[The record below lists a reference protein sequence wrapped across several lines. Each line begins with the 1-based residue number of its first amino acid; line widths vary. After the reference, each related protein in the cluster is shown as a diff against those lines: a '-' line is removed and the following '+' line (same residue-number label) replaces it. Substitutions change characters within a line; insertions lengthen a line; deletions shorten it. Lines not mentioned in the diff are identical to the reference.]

1 MKIPFS
7 PPDIGQAEIDA
18 VIETMKSSWITTGPK
33 TEELSKRVAEYCH
46 VPYAA
51 CMNSATAC
59 HEMAMRVL
67 GIGEGDEVIVPAY
80 TYTASASVI
89 EHIGAI
95 PVIVDT
101 EPGSFHISYEA
112 AEKAVTSRTKAIVPV
127 DLGGVLCDYD
137 RLLSIAESK
146 KSIFSPTNDMQKAI
160 GRIAVIADGAHS
172 FLAERSDGKR
182 SGELADFTSFSFHA
196 VKNFTTA
203 EGGALAWKP
212 ISGFDGKDIKKT
224 LALLS
229 CHGQDR
235 AFKPDGEKPFWEY
248 DIVFTGYKHNM
259 TDILA
264 SIGLVQLNRAEEL
277 LSKRRYIIKKYNDT
291 LMELDGVEFL
301 NHFESIGSSGHLY
314 LVRFPDKDESFRN
327 EFMNRMLEKG
337 VATNVHYK
345 PLPLHTAYKRMGFDI
360 KNYPNAYNMYK
371 NEVSLPLYTLLTEE
385 QIDYIIDMFCETY
398 REMRKETT

>member
-18 VIETMKSSWITTGPK
+18 VVETLKSSWITTGPK
-33 TEELSKRVAEYCH
+33 TEELSKRVAEACH
-46 VPYAA
+46 VPYAV

-59 HEMAMRVL
+59 HEMAMRML
-67 GIGEGDEVIVPAY
+67 GIGDGDEVIVPAY

-89 EHIGAI
+89 EHVGAT
-95 PVIVDT
+95 PVIVDV
-101 EPGSFHISYEA
+101 EPGTFHISYEA
-112 AEKAVTSRTKAIVPV
+112 AEKAITSRTKAIVAV

-137 RLLSIAESK
+137 RLLEIAERNRG
-146 KSIFSPTNDMQKAI
+146 IFTPSNEIQKAV
-160 GRIAVIADGAHS
+160 GRIAIIADGAHS
-172 FLAERSDGKR
+172 FLAERKDGKR

-212 ISGFDGKDIKKT
+212 IEGIDGKLLKKKF
-224 LALLS
+224 ALLA

-235 AFKPDGEKPFWEY
+235 AFKPEGEKPFWEY

-264 SIGLVQLNRAEEL
+264 SIGLVQIDRAEEI
-277 LSKRRYIIKKYNDT
+277 LSKRRSIALRYNEALKD
-291 LMELDGVEFL
+291 LDGVEIL
-301 NHFESIGSSGHLY
+301 DHFETIGSSLHLY
-314 LVRFPDKDESFRN
+314 MVRFPGKSEEFRN

-345 PLPLHTAYKRMGFDI
+345 PLPLHTAYKNLGFDI
-360 KNYPNAYNMYK
+360 ADYPNSYDMYK
-371 NEVSLPLYTLLTEE
+371 TEVTLPMFTLLKDEE
-385 QIDYIIDMFCETY
+385 IEYVIEKFMETY
-398 REMRKETT
+398 HEMI

>member
-18 VIETMKSSWITTGPK
+18 VVQTLKSSWITTGPR
-33 TEELSKRVAEYCH
+33 TEELSQKVAQACH
-46 VPYAA
+46 VPYAV

-59 HEMAMRVL
+59 HEMAMRLL

-89 EHIGAI
+89 EHVGATPI
-95 PVIVDT
+95 IVDT
-101 EPGSFHISYEA
+101 EPGTFHISYDE
-112 AEKAVTSRTKAIVPV
+112 AEKAITPRTKAIVPV

-146 KSIFSPTNDMQKAI
+146 KDIFTPSNDIQKAI
-160 GRIAVIADGAHS
+160 GRIAIVADGAHS
-172 FLAERSDGKR
+172 FLAERKDGKR

-212 ISGFDGKDIKKT
+212 INGFDGKDIKKT
-224 LALLS
+224 LSLLA

-235 AFKPDGEKPFWEY
+235 GFKPEGEKPFWEY

-264 SIGLVQLNRAEEL
+264 SIGLVQIDRAEEIL
-277 LSKRRYIIKKYNDT
+277 NKRHYIVGKYNDA
-291 LMELDGVEFL
+291 LIGLNGVEVL
-301 NHFESIGSSGHLY
+301 NHFDSIGSSCHLY
-314 LVRFPDKDESFRN
+314 LVRFPEKGEKFRN
-327 EFMNRMLEKG
+327 EFMDRMLAKG

-345 PLPLHTAYKRMGFDI
+345 PLPLHTAYKNLGFDI
-360 KNYPNAYNMYK
+360 SDYPNAYNMYK
-371 NEVSLPLYTLLTEE
+371 NEITLPLFTLLTEE
-385 QIDYIIDMFCETY
+385 QIDYVIEKFKETY
-398 REMRKETT
+398 NEMM

>member
-18 VIETMKSSWITTGPK
+18 VVETLKSSWITTGPK

-59 HEMAMRVL
+59 HEMALRLL
-67 GIGEGDEVIVPAY
+67 GIGPGDEVIVPAY

-89 EHIGAI
+89 THIGAT

-101 EPGSFHISYEA
+101 DPDSFFISYDA
-112 AEKAVTSRTKAIVPV
+112 VEKAITPKTKAIVPV

-137 RLLSIAESK
+137 RLISIAESK
-146 KSIFSPTNDMQKAI
+146 KQIFTPSNDIQNAI
-160 GRIAVIADGAHS
+160 GRIAIVADGAHS
-172 FLAERSDGKR
+172 FLAERADGKR
-182 SGELADFTSFSFHA
+182 AGELADFTSFSFHA

-212 ISGFDGKDIKKT
+212 IDGFDGQYIKKQ
-224 LALLS
+224 LALLA

-235 AFKPDGEKPFWEY
+235 AFKPEGEKPFWEY
-248 DIVFTGYKHNM
+248 DIVYTGYKHNM

-264 SIGLVQLNRAEEL
+264 SIGLVQMDRANEIIE
-277 LSKRRYIIKKYNDT
+277 KRRYIVKKYNDA
-291 LMELDGVEFL
+291 LLGLKGIEIL
-301 NHFESIGSSGHLY
+301 NHFDSIGSSCHLY
-314 LVRFPDKDESFRN
+314 LVRFTGKDEEYRN
-327 EFMNRMLEKG
+327 TFMDKMLEKG

-345 PLPLHTAYKRMGFDI
+345 PLPLHTAYKNLGFDI
-360 KNYPNAYNMYK
+360 SNYPNAYNMYK
-371 NEVSLPLYTLLTEE
+371 NEMTLPLFTLLTDE
-385 QIDYIIDMFCETY
+385 QIDYIIEKFMETY
-398 REMRKETT
+398 KEMF

>member
-33 TEELSKRVAEYCH
+33 TEELSRKVADLCH
-46 VPYAA
+46 VPYAV

-59 HEMAMRVL
+59 HEMALRLL

-89 EHIGAI
+89 EHVGAT

-101 EPGSFHISYEA
+101 EPGTFHISYDEV
-112 AEKAVTSRTKAIVPV
+112 EKAVTPRTKAVVPV

-146 KSIFSPTNDMQKAI
+146 KDIFNPSNDIQKAI
-160 GRIAVIADGAHS
+160 GRIAIVADGAHS
-172 FLAERSDGKR
+172 FLAERKDGKR

-212 ISGFDGKDIKKT
+212 IKSFDGKDIKKT
-224 LALLS
+224 LSLLA

-235 AFKPDGEKPFWEY
+235 AFKPEGEKPFWEY
-248 DIVFTGYKHNM
+248 DVVFTGYKHNM

-264 SIGLVQLNRAEEL
+264 SVGLVQVDRAEEIL
-277 LSKRRYIIKKYNDT
+277 TKRHHIVKKYNDAFAD
-291 LMELDGVEFL
+291 LDGVEVL
-301 NHFESIGSSGHLY
+301 NHFETIGSSCHLY
-314 LVRFPDKDESFRN
+314 LVRFPGKDESFRN
-327 EFMNRMLEKG
+327 EFMDRMFAKG
-337 VATNVHYK
+337 VVTNVHYK
-345 PLPLHTAYKRMGFDI
+345 PLPLLTAYKNLGFDI
-360 KNYPNAYNMYK
+360 SNYPNAYNMYK
-371 NEVSLPLYTLLTEE
+371 NEVTLPLFTLLTDE
-385 QIDYIIDMFCETY
+385 QVNYVIEKFKETY
-398 REMRKETT
+398 EEMM

>member
-18 VIETMKSSWITTGPK
+18 VVETMKSSWITTGPK
-33 TEELSKRVAEYCH
+33 TEELSKRVAELCH
-46 VPYAA
+46 VPYSA

-59 HEMAMRVL
+59 HEMSMRLL

-89 EHIGAI
+89 QHIGAT

-101 EPGSFHISYEA
+101 EPGTFHVSYEEI
-112 AEKAVTSRTKAIVPV
+112 EKAITPKTKAIVPV

-137 RLLSIAESK
+137 RILRIAEDK
-146 KSIFSPTNDMQKAI
+146 KSIFNPSTDLQEAI

-172 FLAERSDGKR
+172 FLAERKDGKR

-203 EGGALAWKP
+203 EGGAVAWKP
-212 ISGFDGKDIKKT
+212 IKGFDGEDIKKT
-224 LALLS
+224 LSLLS

-235 AFKPDGEKPFWEY
+235 SFKSAGEKPFWEY
-248 DIVFTGYKHNM
+248 DIVFTGYKYNM

-264 SIGLVQLNRAEEL
+264 SIGLLQLDRAKEI
-277 LSKRRYIIKKYNDT
+277 LSKRRFIVEKYNNA
-291 LMELDGVEFL
+291 LIGIKGVEVL
-301 NHFESIGSSGHLY
+301 NHFDTIGSSCHLY
-314 LVRFPDKDESFRN
+314 LVRFPEKDEQFRN
-327 EFMNRMLEKG
+327 EFMDRMLAKG
-337 VATNVHYK
+337 VSTNVHYK
-345 PLPLHTAYKRMGFDI
+345 PLPLHTAYKKLGFNIAD
-360 KNYPNAYNMYK
+360 YPNAYNMYK
-371 NEVSLPLYTLLTEE
+371 NEVSLPLFTLLTDE
-385 QIDYIIDMFCETY
+385 QITYIIDKFIETY
-398 REMRKETT
+398 KEMM

>member
-7 PPDIGQAEIDA
+7 PPDVGQAEIDA
-18 VIETMKSSWITTGPK
+18 VVETLKSSWITTGPR
-33 TEELSKRVAEYCH
+33 TEELSQRVAEACH
-46 VPYAA
+46 VPYAV

-59 HEMAMRVL
+59 HEMALRLL

-89 EHIGAI
+89 EHVGAT
-95 PVIVDT
+95 PVIVDV
-101 EPGSFHISYEA
+101 EPGTFHISYEE
-112 AEKAVTSRTKAIVPV
+112 AEKAITSKTKAIVPV

-137 RLLSIAESK
+137 RLLEIAERK
-146 KSIFSPTNDMQKAI
+146 RDIFNPSNDIQKAI
-160 GRIAVIADGAHS
+160 GRIAIVADGAHS
-172 FLAERSDGKR
+172 FLAERKDGKR

-212 ISGFDGKDIKKT
+212 IEGFDGKDIKKT
-224 LALLS
+224 FALLA

-235 AFKPDGEKPFWEY
+235 GFKPEGEKPFWEY

-264 SIGLVQLNRAEEL
+264 SIGLVQMDRAEEIL
-277 LSKRRYIIKKYNDT
+277 EKRHHIVKKYNEAFK
-291 LMELDGVEFL
+291 ELDGVEVL
-301 NHFESIGSSGHLY
+301 NHFETIGSSCHLY
-314 LVRFPDKDESFRN
+314 IVRFPEKDEAFRN
-327 EFMNRMLEKG
+327 EFMDRMLEKG

-345 PLPLHTAYKRMGFDI
+345 PLPLHTAYKNLGFDI
-360 KNYPNAYNMYK
+360 ADYPNAYNMYK
-371 NEVSLPLYTLLTEE
+371 NEVTLPLFSLLTDE
-385 QIDYIIDMFCETY
+385 QTDYIIEKFKETY
-398 REMRKETT
+398 NEMI

>member
-18 VIETMKSSWITTGPK
+18 VVETLRSSWITTGPK
-33 TEELSKRVAEYCH
+33 TEQLSRKVAEMCH

-59 HEMAMRVL
+59 HEMSLRLL
-67 GIGEGDEVIVPAY
+67 GIGPGDEVIVPAY

-89 EHIGAI
+89 EHVGAAPI
-95 PVIVDT
+95 IVDVEKGT
-101 EPGSFHISYEA
+101 FHISYEE
-112 AEKAVTSRTKAIVPV
+112 AEKAITRKTKAIVAV

-137 RLLSIAESK
+137 RLIGIAEKNKDLFTPSNR
-146 KSIFSPTNDMQKAI
+146 IQKAI

-172 FLAERSDGKR
+172 FLAQTEDGRR

-203 EGGALAWKP
+203 EGGALAWRP
-212 ISGFDGKDIKKT
+212 INGIDGTKIKKT
-224 LALLS
+224 LALLA

-235 AFKPDGEKPFWEY
+235 AFKSEDEKPFWEY
-248 DIVFTGYKHNM
+248 DIVYTGYKHNM

-264 SIGLVQLNRAEEL
+264 SIGLVQLDRADEIL
-277 LSKRRYIIKKYNDT
+277 TKRRYIVKRYN
-291 LMELDGVEFL
+291 EAFSGIDGVEFVDHL
-301 NHFESIGSSGHLY
+301 NSIGSSMHLY
-314 LVRFPDKDESFRN
+314 MVRFPEKGEEFRN
-327 EFMNRMLEKG
+327 EFMDRMLAKG

-345 PLPLHTAYKRMGFDI
+345 PLPLHTAYKNLGFDI
-360 KNYPNAYNMYK
+360 SDYPNAYEMYK
-371 NEVSLPLYTLLTEE
+371 CEVSLPLFTLLTDE
-385 QIDYIIDMFCETY
+385 QIDYIIEKF
-398 REMRKETT
+398 KETCKEML

>member
-18 VIETMKSSWITTGPK
+18 VVQTLKSSWITTGPK
-33 TEELSKRVAEYCH
+33 TEELSQKVAQACH
-46 VPYAA
+46 VPYAV

-59 HEMAMRVL
+59 HEMAMRLL

-89 EHIGAI
+89 EHVGATPI
-95 PVIVDT
+95 IVDT
-101 EPGSFHISYEA
+101 EPRTFHISYDE
-112 AEKAVTSRTKAIVPV
+112 AEKAITPRTKAIVPV

-146 KSIFSPTNDMQKAI
+146 KDIFTPSNDIQKAI
-160 GRIAVIADGAHS
+160 GRIAIVADGAHS
-172 FLAERSDGKR
+172 FLAERKDGKR

-212 ISGFDGKDIKKT
+212 INGFDGKDIKKT
-224 LALLS
+224 LSLLA

-235 AFKPDGEKPFWEY
+235 GFKPEGEKPFWEY

-264 SIGLVQLNRAEEL
+264 SIGLVQIDRAEEIL
-277 LSKRRYIIKKYNDT
+277 NQRHHIVGKYNDA
-291 LMELDGVEFL
+291 LIGLNGVEVL
-301 NHFESIGSSGHLY
+301 NHFDSIGSSCHLY
-314 LVRFPDKDESFRN
+314 LVRFPEKGEEFRN
-327 EFMNRMLEKG
+327 EFMDRMLAKG

-345 PLPLHTAYKRMGFDI
+345 PLPLHTAYKNLGFDI
-360 KNYPNAYNMYK
+360 SDYPNAYNMYK
-371 NEVSLPLYTLLTEE
+371 NEITLPLFTLLTEE
-385 QIDYIIDMFCETY
+385 QIDYVIEKFKETY
-398 REMRKETT
+398 NEMM

>member
-18 VIETMKSSWITTGPK
+18 VVQTLKSSWITTGPK
-33 TEELSKRVAEYCH
+33 TEELSQKVAQACH
-46 VPYAA
+46 VPYAV

-59 HEMAMRVL
+59 HEMAMRLL

-89 EHIGAI
+89 EHVGATPI
-95 PVIVDT
+95 IVDT
-101 EPGSFHISYEA
+101 EPRTFHISYDE
-112 AEKAVTSRTKAIVPV
+112 AEKAITPRTKAIVPV

-146 KSIFSPTNDMQKAI
+146 KDIFTPSNDIQKAI
-160 GRIAVIADGAHS
+160 GRIAIVADGAHS
-172 FLAERSDGKR
+172 FLAERKDGKR

-212 ISGFDGKDIKKT
+212 INGFDGKDIKKT
-224 LALLS
+224 LSLLA

-235 AFKPDGEKPFWEY
+235 GFKPEGEKPFWEY

-264 SIGLVQLNRAEEL
+264 SIGLVQIDRAEEIL
-277 LSKRRYIIKKYNDT
+277 NKRHYIVGKYNDA
-291 LMELDGVEFL
+291 LIGLNGVEVL
-301 NHFESIGSSGHLY
+301 NHFDSIGSSCHLY
-314 LVRFPDKDESFRN
+314 LVRFPEKGEEFRN
-327 EFMNRMLEKG
+327 EFMDRMLAKG

-345 PLPLHTAYKRMGFDI
+345 PLPLHTAYKNLGFDI
-360 KNYPNAYNMYK
+360 SDYPNAYNMYK
-371 NEVSLPLYTLLTEE
+371 NEITLPLFTLLTEE
-385 QIDYIIDMFCETY
+385 QIDYVIEKFKETY
-398 REMRKETT
+398 NEMM

>member
-18 VIETMKSSWITTGPK
+18 VVETMKSSWITTGPK

-89 EHIGAI
+89 KHVGAT
-95 PVIVDT
+95 PVIVDV
-101 EPGSFHISYEA
+101 EPGTFHISYEA
-112 AEKAVTSRTKAIVPV
+112 AEKAVTSKTKAIVPV

-137 RLLSIAESK
+137 KLLEISESK
-146 KSIFSPTNDMQKAI
+146 KTVFKPKNDLQKAI
-160 GRIAVIADGAHS
+160 GRIPIVADGAHS
-172 FLAERSDGKR
+172 FMAERADGKR

-203 EGGALAWKP
+203 EGGILAFKP
-212 ISGFDGKDIKKT
+212 IEGIDGKALKKQ
-224 LALLS
+224 LALLA

-235 AFKPDGEKPFWEY
+235 AFKPEGEKPFWEY
-248 DIVFTGYKHNM
+248 DIVYTGYKHNM

-264 SIGLVQLNRAEEL
+264 SIGLVQLSRTDEI
-277 LSKRRYIIKKYNDT
+277 LSKRRSIVKRYDKAFSEIN
-291 LMELDGVEFL
+291 GVESID
-301 NHFESIGSSGHLY
+301 HFTSLGSSMHLY
-314 LVRFPDKDESFRN
+314 MVRFTEKDENFRN
-327 EFMNRMLEKG
+327 RFMDRMLEKG

-345 PLPLHTAYKRMGFDI
+345 PLPMHTAYKQLGFDI
-360 KNYPNAYNMYK
+360 KDYPEAYNMYK
-371 NEVSLPLYTLLTEE
+371 NEVSLPLYSLLTDEE
-385 QIDYIIDMFCETY
+385 VEFIIKTF
-398 REMRKETT
+398 KETCLELL

>member
-7 PPDIGQAEIDA
+7 PPDVGQAEIDA
-18 VIETMKSSWITTGPK
+18 VVETLKSSWITTGPR
-33 TEELSKRVAEYCH
+33 TEELSQRVAEACH
-46 VPYAA
+46 VPYAV

-59 HEMAMRVL
+59 HEMALRLL

-89 EHIGAI
+89 EHVGAT
-95 PVIVDT
+95 PVIVDV
-101 EPGSFHISYEA
+101 EPGTFHISYEE
-112 AEKAVTSRTKAIVPV
+112 AEKAITSKTKAIVPV

-137 RLLSIAESK
+137 RLLEIAERK
-146 KSIFSPTNDMQKAI
+146 RDIFNPSNDIQKAI
-160 GRIAVIADGAHS
+160 GRIAIVADGAHS
-172 FLAERSDGKR
+172 FLAERKDGKR

-212 ISGFDGKDIKKT
+212 IEGFDGKDIKKT
-224 LALLS
+224 LALLA

-235 AFKPDGEKPFWEY
+235 GFKPEGEKPFWEY

-264 SIGLVQLNRAEEL
+264 SIGLVQMDRAEEIL
-277 LSKRRYIIKKYNDT
+277 EKRHHIVKKYNEAFK
-291 LMELDGVEFL
+291 ELDGVEVL
-301 NHFESIGSSGHLY
+301 NHFETIGSSCHLY
-314 LVRFPDKDESFRN
+314 IVRFPEKDEAFRN
-327 EFMNRMLEKG
+327 EFMDRMLEKG

-345 PLPLHTAYKRMGFDI
+345 PLPLHTAYKNLGFDI
-360 KNYPNAYNMYK
+360 ADYPNAYNMYK
-371 NEVSLPLYTLLTEE
+371 NEVTLPLFSLLTDE
-385 QIDYIIDMFCETY
+385 QTDYIIEKFKETY
-398 REMRKETT
+398 NEMI

>member
-18 VIETMKSSWITTGPK
+18 VVETLKSSWITTGPR
-33 TEELSKRVAEYCH
+33 TEELSQRVAEACH
-46 VPYAA
+46 VPYAV

-59 HEMAMRVL
+59 HEMALRLL
-67 GIGEGDEVIVPAY
+67 GIGKGDEVIVPAY

-89 EHIGAI
+89 EHVGAT

-101 EPGSFHISYEA
+101 EPGTFHISYEE
-112 AEKAVTSRTKAIVPV
+112 AEKAITPKTKAIVPV

-137 RLLSIAESK
+137 RLLEIAEHK
-146 KSIFSPTNDMQKAI
+146 KAIFTPSNDIQRAI
-160 GRIAVIADGAHS
+160 GRIAIVADGAHS
-172 FLAERSDGKR
+172 FLAERKDGKR

-212 ISGFDGKDIKKT
+212 IEGFDGKDIKKT
-224 LALLS
+224 LALLA

-235 AFKPDGEKPFWEY
+235 GFKPEGEKPFWEY

-264 SIGLVQLNRAEEL
+264 SIGLVQMNRAEEIFE
-277 LSKRRYIIKKYNDT
+277 KRHHIVKKYNEA
-291 LMELDGVEFL
+291 LKELDGVEFL
-301 NHFESIGSSGHLY
+301 NHFDTRGSSCHLY
-314 LVRFPDKDESFRN
+314 IVRFPEKDEAFRN
-327 EFMNRMLEKG
+327 KFMDKMLEKG

-345 PLPLHTAYKRMGFDI
+345 PLPLHTAYKNLGFDI
-360 KNYPNAYNMYK
+360 ADYPNAYNMYK
-371 NEVSLPLYTLLTEE
+371 NEVTLPLFSLLTDE
-385 QIDYIIDMFCETY
+385 QTDYIIEKFKETY
-398 REMRKETT
+398 SEMI

>member
-18 VIETMKSSWITTGPK
+18 VVETLKSSWITTGPK
-33 TEELSKRVAEYCH
+33 TEQLSQKVAQCCH

-59 HEMAMRVL
+59 HEMSLRLL
-67 GIGEGDEVIVPAY
+67 GIGSGDEVIVPAY

-89 EHIGAI
+89 EHVGAV
-95 PVIVDT
+95 PVIVDVEKGT
-101 EPGSFHISYEA
+101 FHISYE
-112 AEKAVTSRTKAIVPV
+112 EVLKAITPKTKAIVAV

-137 RLLSIAESK
+137 KLLEIAESK
-146 KSIFSPTNDMQKAI
+146 KDIFTPSNDIQKAI

-172 FLAERSDGKR
+172 FLAERKDGKR

-212 ISGFDGKDIKKT
+212 IKGFDGKDIKKT
-224 LALLS
+224 LALLA

-235 AFKPDGEKPFWEY
+235 GFKPDGEKPFWEY
-248 DIVFTGYKHNM
+248 DIVYTGYKHNM

-264 SIGLVQLNRAEEL
+264 SIGLVQIDRADEI
-277 LSKRRYIIKKYNDT
+277 LSKRRYIVDRYNKAFS
-291 LMELDGVEFL
+291 EIEGVEIL
-301 NHFESIGSSGHLY
+301 NHFDTIGSSMHLY
-314 LVRFPDKDESFRN
+314 MVRFSDKGEDFRN
-327 EFMNRMLEKG
+327 EFMDRMLAKG

-345 PLPLHTAYKRMGFDI
+345 PLPLHTAYKKLGFDI
-360 KNYPNAYNMYK
+360 SEYPNAYEMYK
-371 NEVSLPLYTLLTEE
+371 NEVSLPLFTLITDE
-385 QIDYIIDMFCETY
+385 QIDYIIEKF
-398 REMRKETT
+398 KETCKEML

>member
-18 VIETMKSSWITTGPK
+18 VVETMKSSWITTGPK
-33 TEELSKRVAEYCH
+33 TEELSRKVADLCH
-46 VPYAA
+46 VPYAV

-59 HEMAMRVL
+59 HEMALRLL

-89 EHIGAI
+89 EHVGAT

-101 EPGSFHISYEA
+101 EPGTFHISYDEV
-112 AEKAVTSRTKAIVPV
+112 EKAVTPRTKAVVPV

-146 KSIFSPTNDMQKAI
+146 KDIFNPSNDIQKAI
-160 GRIAVIADGAHS
+160 GRIAIVADGAHS
-172 FLAERSDGKR
+172 FLAERKDGKR

-212 ISGFDGKDIKKT
+212 IKGFDGKDIKKT
-224 LALLS
+224 LSLLA

-235 AFKPDGEKPFWEY
+235 AFKPEGEKPFWEY
-248 DIVFTGYKHNM
+248 DVVFTGYKHNM

-264 SIGLVQLNRAEEL
+264 SVGLVQVDRAEEIL
-277 LSKRRYIIKKYNDT
+277 TKRHHIVKKYNDAFAD
-291 LMELDGVEFL
+291 LDGVEVL
-301 NHFESIGSSGHLY
+301 NHFETIGSSCHLY
-314 LVRFPDKDESFRN
+314 LVRFPGKDESFRN
-327 EFMNRMLEKG
+327 EFMDRMFAKG
-337 VATNVHYK
+337 VVTNVHYK
-345 PLPLHTAYKRMGFDI
+345 PLPLLTAYKNLGFDI
-360 KNYPNAYNMYK
+360 SNYPNAYNMYK
-371 NEVSLPLYTLLTEE
+371 NEVTLPLFTLLTDE
-385 QIDYIIDMFCETY
+385 QVNYVIEKFKETY
-398 REMRKETT
+398 EEMM

>member
-18 VIETMKSSWITTGPK
+18 VVEAIRSSWITTGPR
-33 TEELSKRVAEYCH
+33 TEELSKRAAEMCH

-59 HEMAMRVL
+59 HESAMRLL

-89 EHIGAI
+89 EHVGAK

-101 EPGSFHISYEA
+101 ARGSFHISYEA
-112 AEKAVTSRTKAIVPV
+112 LEKAITPKTKAVVPV

-137 RLLSIAESK
+137 KIIEIVESK
-146 KSIFSPTNDMQKAI
+146 RSMFRPKNDIQKAI
-160 GRIAVIADGAHS
+160 GRIAVAADGAHS
-172 FLAERSDGKR
+172 FLAERKDGKR

-203 EGGALAWKP
+203 EGGVLAWKP
-212 ISGFDGKDIKKT
+212 IGGFDGKDIKKT
-224 LALLS
+224 LALMS

-235 AFKPDGEKPFWEY
+235 GFKSEGEKPFWEY
-248 DIVFTGYKHNM
+248 DVMFTGYKNNM

-264 SIGLVQLNRAEEL
+264 AIGLVQLDRADEIMAKRRCIVSRYNEEL
-277 LSKRRYIIKKYNDT
+277 LGINGVSII
-291 LMELDGVEFL
+291 
-301 NHFESIGSSGHLY
+301 NHFETLGSSCHLY
-314 LVRFPDKDESFRN
+314 QVRFPGKDESFRN

-337 VATNVHYK
+337 VTTNVHYK
-345 PLPLHTAYKRMGFDI
+345 PLPLLTAYRKLGFDI
-360 KNYPNAYNMYK
+360 SDYPNAYEMYK
-371 NEVSLPLYTLLTEE
+371 NEVTLPLFTLLTDE
-385 QIDYIIDMFCETY
+385 QIDFVIKAFKQTCK
-398 REMRKETT
+398 EML